1 MEVRLLN
8 GNDYETLSSWWR
20 DWRWTPPP
28 PADMLPE
35 NGTGGVMVSK
45 DGVEIC
51 AGFVYFTNSKA
62 AWIEFIVSNFQYKE
76 NDRHEAL
83 EFLINVL
90 IELVKDAGD
99 FKYIYTSLK
108 SKSLIDRYSN
118 CGFIKGDS
126 NCQEMVKIL

>member
-1 MEVRLLN
+1 
-8 GNDYETLSSWWR
+8 
-20 DWRWTPPP
+20 
-28 PADMLPE
+28 MLPE
-35 NGTGGVMVSK
+35 EGKGGVMISK

-51 AGFVYFTNSKA
+51 AGFVYFTNSKT
-62 AWIEFIVSNFQYKE
+62 AWIEFIVSNFHYRE

-90 IELVKDAGD
+90 IEMIKENGN

-118 CGFIKGDS
+118 CGFQKGDS

>member
-1 MEVRLLN
+1 MEVRFLN
-8 GNDYETLSSWWR
+8 DDDYKTLSSWWE

-28 PADMLPE
+28 IDMLPQ
-35 NGTGGVMVSK
+35 NGKGGVMVFK

-51 AGFVYFTNSKA
+51 AGFVYFTNSKT
-62 AWIEFIVSNFQYKE
+62 AWIEFIVSNFHYRE
-76 NDRHEAL
+76 DDRHEAL

-90 IELVKDAGD
+90 TEIIKETGD

-108 SKSLIDRYSN
+108 SKSLVDRYSN
-118 CGFIKGDS
+118 CGFQKGDG

>member
-1 MEVRLLN
+1 MEVRFLTDD
-8 GNDYETLSSWWR
+8 DYNTLSSWWK

-28 PADMLPE
+28 SDMLPQ
-35 NGTGGVMVSK
+35 NGKGGVMVYK

-51 AGFVYFTNSKA
+51 AGFVYFTNSKT
-62 AWIEFIVSNFQYKE
+62 AWVEFIVSNFHYRE
-76 NDRHEAL
+76 DDRHEAL

-90 IELVKDAGD
+90 IDIIKETGD

-118 CGFIKGDS
+118 CGFQKGDS
-126 NCQEMVKIL
+126 NCQEMVRIL